1 MWQAA
6 GVHRSGGA
14 LAEAAETLA
23 SWSAAEPTS
32 AGASELTVADRENA
46 NLLDLAR
53 LLVAAAL
60 ERRESRGAHFRSD
73 HPAVSDEFAR
83 HLEWAREVP
92 VPC

>member
-1 MWQAA
+1 MWRAA
-6 GVHRSGGA
+6 GVHRSGEV

-23 SWSAAEPTS
+23 SWSAAPAAS
-32 AGASELTVADRENA
+32 ASIADRENA
-46 NLLDLAR
+46 NLLDLSR

-60 ERRESRGAHFRSD
+60 QRRESRGAHFRSD
-73 HPAVSDEFAR
+73 YPAVSDEFAR